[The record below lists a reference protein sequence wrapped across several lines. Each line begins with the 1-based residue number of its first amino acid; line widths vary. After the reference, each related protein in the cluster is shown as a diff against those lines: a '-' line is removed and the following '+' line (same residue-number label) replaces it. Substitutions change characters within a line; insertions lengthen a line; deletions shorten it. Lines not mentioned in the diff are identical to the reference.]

1 MAVVGV
7 GNADRGDD
15 GAGIAV
21 ARAVAAV
28 RSDVDVLE
36 QTSGDPAALL
46 DALAPYRRVVIVDAT
61 VSEAEPG
68 TVRLVPL
75 AEAAGVLARTASSHG
90 LGLATALA
98 LGRELHALP
107 DELMLIGIEAD
118 AFDHGSGLSPAV
130 AAAVPRAAQAVAAA
144 LDERRSAASR

>member
-1 MAVVGV
+1 MRDAAVVGV

-21 ARAVAAV
+21 ARAVAAA

-36 QTSGDPAALL
+36 QGSGDPAALL

-61 VSEAEPG
+61 VSDAEPG
-68 TVRLVPL
+68 TVRLVSL
-75 AEAAGVLARTASSHG
+75 SEAAGVLARTASSHG

-98 LGRELHALP
+98 LGRELRALP
-107 DELMLIGIEAD
+107 GDLTLIGIEVGTL
-118 AFDHGSGLSPAV
+118 DHGSELSPAV
-130 AAAVPRAAQAVAAA
+130 AAAVPRAAEAVVAA
-144 LDERRSAASR
+144 LDG